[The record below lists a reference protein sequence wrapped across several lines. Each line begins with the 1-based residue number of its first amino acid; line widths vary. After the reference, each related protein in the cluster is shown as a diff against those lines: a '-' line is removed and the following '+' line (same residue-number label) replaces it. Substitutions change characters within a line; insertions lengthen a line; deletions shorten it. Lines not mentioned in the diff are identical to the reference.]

1 MKINI
6 IIRFLLEADMGVS
19 TSESQE
25 KIDIKQES
33 YAPLEKEPNDNQNSK
48 LILNK
53 NN

>member
-1 MKINI
+1 
-6 IIRFLLEADMGVS
+6 MGVS
-19 TSESQE
+19 TSESQD

-33 YAPLEKEPNDNQNSK
+33 YAPLEKEPNDKNDNQNSK